1 VARFGGVEFIIVAQ
15 YDEQGIM
22 LEKLEEL
29 CQEIAQHQFEHNTGE
44 LISLTISFGM
54 VTVNATYSEKVT
66 DWITLADEQPYQAK
80 DNGHNQLSI
89 NQLGLNFG

>member
-1 VARFGGVEFIIVAQ
+1 
-15 YDEQGIM
+15 
-22 LEKLEEL
+22 
-29 CQEIAQHQFEHNTGE
+29 
-44 LISLTISFGM
+44 M

>member
-29 CQEIAQHQFEHNTGE
+29 CQEIAQHQF
-44 LISLTISFGM
+44 
-54 VTVNATYSEKVT
+54 
-66 DWITLADEQPYQAK
+66 
-80 DNGHNQLSI
+80 
-89 NQLGLNFG
+89 